1 MKTTRTLMLAAVAA
15 LSLGV
20 GSAMAQGGDAGPFPD
35 FQSQRVLQQRVLTPT
50 ANDPQ
55 SGSSDILNPT
65 GADRGASSI
74 LTRALAGTGGGG

>member
-15 LSLGV
+15 LSLGA
-20 GSAMAQGGDAGPFPD
+20 GSAMAKDGDAGPFPD
-35 FQSQRVLQQRVLTPT
+35 FQSQRVLQQRVLTPG

-55 SGSSDILNPT
+55 SGSSDILAQT
-65 GADRGASSI
+65 GADRSAASI